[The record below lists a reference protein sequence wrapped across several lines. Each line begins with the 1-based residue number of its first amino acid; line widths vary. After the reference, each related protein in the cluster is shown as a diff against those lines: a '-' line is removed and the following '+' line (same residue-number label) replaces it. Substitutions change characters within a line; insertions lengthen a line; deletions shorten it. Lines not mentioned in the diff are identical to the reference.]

1 MKPSVAWGDCDS
13 FAVGR
18 TACPGVSTN
27 LSELAVTA
35 SGEGEPVLFIHGG
48 FFGGVFE
55 AACEAPSLRDDYR
68 VIAYHRHGYG
78 DSSKPEEPY
87 SIDDV
92 VQDALTVL
100 QQTGGERGHIVAHS
114 AGCPYALKL
123 AMDYPDA
130 VHTLTLMEPVLPT
143 AAWGE
148 FLAEHFVPAGEALA
162 NGDKEK
168 ALDLSFGAVYGST
181 NYRSEM
187 DPFMPDGW
195 LEQAVADIDYL
206 FQFESPALRQFAFG
220 PEEAARIRQPVF
232 LLRGDQSEPVWI
244 FHHEQMKEWVPQAAE
259 YVVSGGNHGCPVTK
273 GDETTRALASFL
285 AKHPMND
292 EATQ

>member
-1 MKPSVAWGDCDS
+1 M
-13 FAVGR
+13 R
-18 TACPGVSTN
+18 VSTD
-27 LSELAVTA
+27 LSELAVTVA
-35 SGEGEPVLFIHGG
+35 GEGEPVLFIHGG

-55 AACEAPSLRDDYR
+55 AACNAPALRDDYR
-68 VIAYHRHGYG
+68 VIAYSRHGYG
-78 DSSKPEEPY
+78 NSSKPEEPY
-87 SIDDV
+87 TIDDV

-100 QQTGGERGHIVAHS
+100 RQAGGERGHIVAHS
-114 AGCPYALKL
+114 AGGPYALKL

-162 NGDKEK
+162 NGDREK
-168 ALDLSFGAVYGST
+168 ALDLSFGAIYGST
-181 NYRSEM
+181 KYRTEM

-206 FQFESPALRQFAFG
+206 FQFESPALRKFSFG
-220 PEEAARIRQPVF
+220 PEEAAKIRQPVF
-232 LLRGDQSEPVWI
+232 LLRGDQSVPVLI
-244 FHHEQMKEWVPQAAE
+244 FHNEQMKEWVPHAEE
-259 YVVSGGNHGCPVTK
+259 YVVAGGNHAFPVTQ

-292 EATQ
+292 GSTQ